1 MSRRRGSR
9 FIIASNSESEHNV
22 EMNEAIEEEDEEV
35 DHDLGDD
42 VTKELGAPF
51 KVYEAEADLYKSLA
65 KRDVIAPVNIDYE
78 YWKLLADDGDAFA
91 KKFTRFIRRLKL
103 VKWAKIEEN
112 AYPTLMREFYTTVS
126 ISGDGTIECRFGVKW
141 CKFTTSDIMD
151 EFGYYASEGAK
162 EGGARDAKGEY
173 IDRDEQYNEAAFW
186 EEIKCLG
193 IGETEG
199 FPLTAVQDNA
209 VYITYHF
216 LAKSVFGKE
225 KIAKIPKEDLYL
237 LWKLLKW
244 RDQDLV
250 EYPETH
256 RFRPINLYPYV
267 LATIKNTCY
276 IKVAKS
282 SKLSLGTMITALAKK
297 KGWNPGTNDKKI
309 EPTPLPLRERLL
321 RTPLRPEGKRV
332 PITFLRK
339 RIDDE
344 DADLKSLNANAPP
357 VPEYVEIF
365 ATELAPNVDYAPPP
379 ELFTTRYYSEEPA
392 PMDRSPSPAHRS
404 RRIDLAATP
413 DRSPMDRSPPPA
425 DRSSAHPNRSVPI
438 DPPEAPIDPTE
449 SPPTINVVNFP
460 APPVFEVPILPTR
473 GPVTRARAKKDIQR
487 PGQGS
492 TLPPHPYFSTGPSVA
507 RVSFD
512 GPTRKEYEEFKQET
526 RASHRAILE
535 GQAIVHRYIEE
546 DRAWKKGQRELLEL
560 ILHGCVGGMEDDEEK
575 MNDEHVTEDPTPSEP

>member
-9 FIIASNSESEHNV
+9 FIIASDSEFEHDV
-22 EMNEAIEEEDEEV
+22 EMNRAIEEEDEEI

-51 KVYEAEADLYKSLA
+51 MVYEAEADLYKSLA
-65 KRDVIAPVNIDYE
+65 KRDIIAPVNIDYE
-78 YWKLLADDGDAFA
+78 CWKLLAADGDAFA
-91 KKFTRFIRRLKL
+91 KKFTRLIRRLKL
-103 VKWAKIEEN
+103 VKWAGIEEN

-126 ISGDGTIECRFGVKW
+126 ISANGTIECRFGGKW
-141 CKFTTSDIMD
+141 CKFTTSDIMN
-151 EFGYYASEGAK
+151 EFGYYASEGAN

-209 VYITYHF
+209 LYITYRF
-216 LAKSVFGKE
+216 LAKSIFGKE

-250 EYPETH
+250 AYPETH
-256 RFRPINLYPYV
+256 GFRTINLYPYV

-282 SKLSLGTMITALAKK
+282 SKLSLGTMITVLAKK
-297 KGWNPGTNDKKI
+297 KGWNPGTNDEII

-339 RIDDE
+339 RTDDE
-344 DADLKSLNANAPP
+344 DADLKSLHP
-357 VPEYVEIF
+357 VPAFDTAIP
-365 ATELAPNVDYAPPP
+365 L
-379 ELFTTRYYSEEPA
+379 LFMFDKFR
-392 PMDRSPSPAHRS
+392 
-404 RRIDLAATP
+404 L
-413 DRSPMDRSPPPA
+413 
-425 DRSSAHPNRSVPI
+425 
-438 DPPEAPIDPTE
+438 
-449 SPPTINVVNFP
+449 VV
-460 APPVFEVPILPTR
+460 TY
-473 GPVTRARAKKDIQR
+473 T
-487 PGQGS
+487 
-492 TLPPHPYFSTGPSVA
+492 
-507 RVSFD
+507 
-512 GPTRKEYEEFKQET
+512 
-526 RASHRAILE
+526 
-535 GQAIVHRYIEE
+535 
-546 DRAWKKGQRELLEL
+546 
-560 ILHGCVGGMEDDEEK
+560 
-575 MNDEHVTEDPTPSEP
+575 